1 MTVFFSQLINGLSLG
16 SIYALIALGYSMV
29 YGIILLLNFAHGDV
43 IMVGAYMS
51 WFVMNQLGLGP
62 VTAVCATILT
72 CTLLGVVIEKIA
84 YTPLRSAPRI
94 SLLITAIGVSF
105 FLEYTAELVMGSG
118 AKVIPSYYDNKTF
131 YLGKV
136 PLGLTSIIT
145 LVVTVLSMLVLTFL
159 VQKTKLGK
167 AMRAV
172 SEDMDA
178 ARLMGINVNST
189 ISFTFAVGSALA
201 GIGSVLY
208 CCSYPQATPTMG
220 SMLGLKAFVAAV
232 LGGIGSIPGAMV
244 GGIAIGLCECF
255 VSAIGLSAWKD
266 AVTFAILIIVLLV
279 KPTGFLGRRKRC
291 KGDCNMNK
299 LKRKTLKMPVRY
311 LMNTVLVVLLFV
323 LLSFMTQNVLS
334 TYQNKVLLTV
344 GINIILAV
352 SLNVSTGYLG
362 QLPLGHAGFMAVGAY
377 TCALFTKYSP
387 LPSGAAFVIGLALGA
402 VMAGIFGVLIG
413 IPALRLTGDYL
424 AILTL
429 GFGEIIRITLN
440 NIDDVLGFK
449 LFYGAKGLKN
459 IPKYSNYWNVFLCVV
474 ITCFA
479 IHAMMK
485 SRHGRA
491 VLAIRDN
498 EIAAESCGIQ
508 TTYYKVMAFAFSAA
522 FAGLAGGLYAC
533 YLGVLDPSTFGFMKS
548 IEILVMVVLGGMG
561 SMLGSILSATV
572 LTILPEATRSFES
585 YRMVVYSLVLI
596 LMMIFRPGGLLG
608 SYDFSMSRIVE
619 KAMNG
624 ELFRKKNADKEGA
637 DHE

>member
-1 MTVFFSQLINGLSLG
+1 
-16 SIYALIALGYSMV
+16 
-29 YGIILLLNFAHGDV
+29 
-43 IMVGAYMS
+43 
-51 WFVMNQLGLGP
+51 MN
-62 VTAVCATILT
+62 T
-72 CTLLGVVIEKIA
+72 
-84 YTPLRSAPRI
+84 
-94 SLLITAIGVSF
+94 
-105 FLEYTAELVMGSG
+105 
-118 AKVIPSYYDNKTF
+118 
-131 YLGKV
+131 
-136 PLGLTSIIT
+136 
-145 LVVTVLSMLVLTFL
+145 
-159 VQKTKLGK
+159 
-167 AMRAV
+167 
-172 SEDMDA
+172 
-178 ARLMGINVNST
+178 
-189 ISFTFAVGSALA
+189 
-201 GIGSVLY
+201 
-208 CCSYPQATPTMG
+208 
-220 SMLGLKAFVAAV
+220 
-232 LGGIGSIPGAMV
+232 
-244 GGIAIGLCECF
+244 
-255 VSAIGLSAWKD
+255 
-266 AVTFAILIIVLLV
+266 
-279 KPTGFLGRRKRC
+279 
-291 KGDCNMNK
+291 
-299 LKRKTLKMPVRY
+299 KRKTLKMPVRY
-311 LMNTVLVVLLFV
+311 LMNAVLVALLFV
-323 LLSFMTQNVLS
+323 GLSFLTQNVLS

-352 SLNVSTGYLG
+352 SLNVATGYLG

-377 TCALFTKYSP
+377 TCALFTKYSN
-387 LPSGAAFVIGLALGA
+387 LPSGVAFVVGLVLACI
-402 VMAGIFGVLIG
+402 VAGLFGVLIG

-459 IPKYSNYWNVFLCVV
+459 IPKYSNFANVFICVV

-572 LTILPEATRSFES
+572 LTILPEATRSFDS
-585 YRMVVYSLVLI
+585 YRMVVYSLVLV

-619 KAMNG
+619 KIMNG
-624 ELFRKKNADKEGA
+624 ELFQKKAKEGA
-637 DHE
+637 TMSEFQTKLHSVPSGGFLTDRDKDKKPILDVRELGIDFGGLTAVDGFNLMIGRNEITGLIGPNGAGKTTVFNLLTNVYQPTRGSILIDGMPTAGKKTYQVNRMGVARTFQNIRLFKELSVIDNIKVGLHESMKYNLASSLIRLPNYWKEEKKCTERALELLDIFHMADLANVQAGSLPYGAQRRLEIMRALATSPKLLLLDEPAAGMNPSETAELTETIRRIRDEFNIAVLLIEHDMSLVMGICEGIAVLNFGRIIAKGTPDEIRNNPQVIEAYLGKKEG

>member
-1 MTVFFSQLINGLSLG
+1 
-16 SIYALIALGYSMV
+16 
-29 YGIILLLNFAHGDV
+29 
-43 IMVGAYMS
+43 
-51 WFVMNQLGLGP
+51 MN
-62 VTAVCATILT
+62 T
-72 CTLLGVVIEKIA
+72 
-84 YTPLRSAPRI
+84 
-94 SLLITAIGVSF
+94 
-105 FLEYTAELVMGSG
+105 
-118 AKVIPSYYDNKTF
+118 
-131 YLGKV
+131 
-136 PLGLTSIIT
+136 
-145 LVVTVLSMLVLTFL
+145 
-159 VQKTKLGK
+159 
-167 AMRAV
+167 
-172 SEDMDA
+172 
-178 ARLMGINVNST
+178 
-189 ISFTFAVGSALA
+189 
-201 GIGSVLY
+201 
-208 CCSYPQATPTMG
+208 
-220 SMLGLKAFVAAV
+220 
-232 LGGIGSIPGAMV
+232 
-244 GGIAIGLCECF
+244 
-255 VSAIGLSAWKD
+255 
-266 AVTFAILIIVLLV
+266 
-279 KPTGFLGRRKRC
+279 
-291 KGDCNMNK
+291 
-299 LKRKTLKMPVRY
+299 KRKTLKMPVRY
-311 LMNTVLVVLLFV
+311 LMNAVLVALLFV
-323 LLSFMTQNVLS
+323 GLSYLTQNVLS

-352 SLNVSTGYLG
+352 SLNVATGYLG

-377 TCALFTKYSP
+377 TCALFTKYCP
-387 LPSGAAFVIGLALGA
+387 LPGGISFALGLALA
-402 VMAGIFGVLIG
+402 CVVAGLFGVLIG

-522 FAGLAGGLYAC
+522 
-533 YLGVLDPSTFGFMKS
+533 
-548 IEILVMVVLGGMG
+548 
-561 SMLGSILSATV
+561 
-572 LTILPEATRSFES
+572 TRSFES

-619 KAMNG
+619 KIMNG
-624 ELFRKKNADKEGA
+624 ELFRKKEKEGE

>member
-1 MTVFFSQLINGLSLG
+1 
-16 SIYALIALGYSMV
+16 
-29 YGIILLLNFAHGDV
+29 
-43 IMVGAYMS
+43 
-51 WFVMNQLGLGP
+51 
-62 VTAVCATILT
+62 
-72 CTLLGVVIEKIA
+72 
-84 YTPLRSAPRI
+84 
-94 SLLITAIGVSF
+94 
-105 FLEYTAELVMGSG
+105 
-118 AKVIPSYYDNKTF
+118 
-131 YLGKV
+131 
-136 PLGLTSIIT
+136 
-145 LVVTVLSMLVLTFL
+145 
-159 VQKTKLGK
+159 
-167 AMRAV
+167 
-172 SEDMDA
+172 
-178 ARLMGINVNST
+178 
-189 ISFTFAVGSALA
+189 
-201 GIGSVLY
+201 
-208 CCSYPQATPTMG
+208 
-220 SMLGLKAFVAAV
+220 
-232 LGGIGSIPGAMV
+232 
-244 GGIAIGLCECF
+244 
-255 VSAIGLSAWKD
+255 
-266 AVTFAILIIVLLV
+266 
-279 KPTGFLGRRKRC
+279 
-291 KGDCNMNK
+291 MNK

-311 LMNTVLVVLLFV
+311 LMNTVLVVVLFV

-377 TCALFTKYSP
+377 TCALFTKYSS
-387 LPSGAAFVIGLALGA
+387 LPSGAAFAIGLALGA
-402 VMAGIFGVLIG
+402 VMAGIFGILIG

-533 YLGVLDPSTFGFMKS
+533 YLGVLDPSTFHAWLHPLRHRPDHPARGHPQLR
-548 IEILVMVVLGGMG
+548 E
-561 SMLGSILSATV
+561 
-572 LTILPEATRSFES
+572 LPH
-585 YRMVVYSLVLI
+585 
-596 LMMIFRPGGLLG
+596 GGLL
-608 SYDFSMSRIVE
+608 
-619 KAMNG
+619 A
-624 ELFRKKNADKEGA
+624 GA
-637 DHE
+637 DPHDDLPPGRTAGQLRLLDEPHRGKGHERRTVPQKEC

>member
-1 MTVFFSQLINGLSLG
+1 
-16 SIYALIALGYSMV
+16 
-29 YGIILLLNFAHGDV
+29 
-43 IMVGAYMS
+43 MS
-51 WFVMNQLGLGP
+51 
-62 VTAVCATILT
+62 
-72 CTLLGVVIEKIA
+72 K
-84 YTPLRSAPRI
+84 
-94 SLLITAIGVSF
+94 
-105 FLEYTAELVMGSG
+105 
-118 AKVIPSYYDNKTF
+118 AKAKY
-131 YLGKV
+131 
-136 PLGLTSIIT
+136 
-145 LVVTVLSMLVLTFL
+145 
-159 VQKTKLGK
+159 
-167 AMRAV
+167 RA
-172 SEDMDA
+172 
-178 ARLMGINVNST
+178 
-189 ISFTFAVGSALA
+189 
-201 GIGSVLY
+201 
-208 CCSYPQATPTMG
+208 
-220 SMLGLKAFVAAV
+220 
-232 LGGIGSIPGAMV
+232 
-244 GGIAIGLCECF
+244 
-255 VSAIGLSAWKD
+255 
-266 AVTFAILIIVLLV
+266 
-279 KPTGFLGRRKRC
+279 
-291 KGDCNMNK
+291 
-299 LKRKTLKMPVRY
+299 LKMPVRY
-311 LMNTVLVVLLFV
+311 LINTVLVVLLFFA
-323 LLSFMTQNVLS
+323 LQALSAGVLS
-334 TYQNKVLLTV
+334 TYQNKVLLLV

-352 SLNVSTGYLG
+352 SLNVATGYLG

-377 TCALFTKYSP
+377 TSALFTKYCTWP
-387 LPSGAAFVIGLALGA
+387 EPVAFAAGLALGA
-402 VMAGIFGVLIG
+402 LMACLFGVLIG
-413 IPALRLTGDYL
+413 IPALRLSGDYL

-474 ITCFA
+474 ITCFL

-572 LTILPEATRSFES
+572 LTILPEATRSFDS
-585 YRMVVYSLVLI
+585 YRMVVYSLVLV

-608 SYDFSMSRIVE
+608 SYDFSLSRIVE

-624 ELFRKKNADKEGA
+624 ELLRKHTEKEAA